1 MVAMYALLADIL
13 FHMLF
18 MSVIA
23 KGSLV
28 FQKVTIILYVAL
40 PIVCE

>member
-1 MVAMYALLADIL
+1 MLAIYALLADIL

-18 MSVIA
+18 MSVVA

-28 FQKVTIILYVAL
+28 FQRVTIILYIAL
-40 PIVCE
+40 PIMCG